1 MMAALKSWSENSNI
15 FVIFAL
21 KSMVVF
27 FIQVEIFLVLGI
39 SNFFSVVTYI
49 IICDISHMRLWVLC
63 KPFVV
68 GNF

>member
-68 GNF
+68 SNF